1 VRCARVSV
9 AALCIAIALSAA
21 APDTAPAQ
29 SAYPAANGSSS
40 IVPRSTGFVRA
51 DFAEANLSLQ
61 FLHESLDAGLGLGAW
76 VGAAARAGQ
85 VDMFAEFDFNPG
97 FEGGV
102 LAFKSLGG
110 GARSLDVIAFSM
122 GYQSTQRKLAAFNA
136 DSTSVTLS
144 EKTQRDV
151 TASLSV
157 NVALGGRVMTGLGGS
172 LRREWS
178 SPGVA
183 RSVEVCVETGSP
195 GGIIIPLCESRYLV
209 ELADY
214 WAGQLRADLL
224 WAVARLGGARS
235 QPHLAVMGSSSVDL
249 GQDAAARWN
258 ISGGIGVAPLEY
270 PGQVIVALLV
280 GVYDVSDANDQGL
293 DVGDRLVTRLVLG
306 IPFDLLLN

>member
-1 VRCARVSV
+1 MRRARVSV
-9 AALCIAIALSAA
+9 ACLCLAIALSAA
-21 APDTAPAQ
+21 APGAAPAQ
-29 SAYPAANGSSS
+29 SAYPAANGPSS

-61 FLHESLDAGLGLGAW
+61 FLHEALDAGLGLGAW
-76 VGAAARAGQ
+76 AGAAARAGQ

-110 GARSLDVIAFSM
+110 GARSLDVIALSV
-122 GYQSTQRKLAAFNA
+122 GYQSTQRKLAAFTA

-144 EKTQRDV
+144 E
-151 TASLSV
+151 
-157 NVALGGRVMTGLGGS
+157 

-183 RSVEVCVETGSP
+183 PSAEVCVETSSP
-195 GGIIIPLCESRYLV
+195 GGIVIPLCESRYLV

-214 WAGQLRADLL
+214 WAGQLRVDLL

-270 PGQVIVALLV
+270 PGQVIVALLI
-280 GVYDVSDANDQGL
+280 GVYDLSDANEQGL
-293 DVGDRLVTRLVLG
+293 DFGDRLVTRLVLG